1 MTFALVYVMAIFIL
15 RIKFFEN
22 LETTD
27 WIFIMG
33 FTWDD
38 PNNEDSTKS
47 IEQGFAGIVIAI
59 AQFVSSQVYLK
70 AFSSF

>member
-38 PNNEDSTKS
+38 PNNEDSYGCIK
-47 IEQGFAGIVIAI
+47 
-59 AQFVSSQVYLK
+59 K
-70 AFSSF
+70 